1 MQNCKGAPVEQ
12 NPADLPLQQQIAVL
26 KERLAHAQR
35 YTALGELVSTT
46 THEFNNVLTTII
58 NWAKHGLRHKDAA
71 TRDKA
76 FEAILNSALRGAK
89 ITQTILGMARKRQNT
104 LEPTDLQQLL
114 ADTLLLLE
122 REMNK
127 YHIRV
132 EVFAQPVPPVMAD
145 GNQIQQVLLNILV
158 NARQAMPR
166 GGRVVIRLQ
175 HEPDSPFVDL
185 QIRDFGTGIP
195 PDVLPRIFDPFFT
208 TKSGPDASGKG
219 GSGLGLS
226 ACRDIVEAHN
236 GRIRVESAVG
246 KGTCFTIRLPVATQN
261 ASSQSAG
268 AAGNEVGNHISP
280 QAASPAPP
288 VFSVS
293 DVNQTHCSAS
303 LSPPT

>member
-58 NWAKHGLRHKDAA
+58 NWAKHGLRHKDTA

-208 TKSGPDASGKG
+208 TKTGPDASGKG

-246 KGTCFTIRLPVATQN
+246 KGSCFTIRLPVATQN

>member
-58 NWAKHGLRHKDAA
+58 NWAKHGLRHKDTA

-145 GNQIQQVLLNILV
+145 GNQIQQVHLNILG

-208 TKSGPDASGKG
+208 TKTGPDASGKG

>member
-58 NWAKHGLRHKDAA
+58 NWAKHGLRHKDTA

-208 TKSGPDASGKG
+208 TKTGPDASGKG

-226 ACRDIVEAHN
+226 ACRDIIEAHN

>member
-58 NWAKHGLRHKDAA
+58 NWAKHGLRHKDTA

-208 TKSGPDASGKG
+208 TKSGPDASVKG